1 MCRVTTDPSTQ
12 PATGGT
18 GLGHRSVTMTR
29 LDKGVYE
36 VTNARGGT
44 MRVGGGGDTD
54 DFTPVELFLTAMAAC
69 SATDVD
75 FITSRIAEPV
85 SFDVDA
91 AGEKARDEGGNHLE
105 DIEITF
111 RVRFPDGSDGD
122 RARERLP
129 RAIAQSGD
137 RLCTVSRTV
146 QRGAPVTYREA

>member
-1 MCRVTTDPSTQ
+1 MSDPSTQ

-36 VTNARGGT
+36 VTNVRGGT
-44 MRVGGGGDTD
+44 LRVGGGGDTD

-85 SFDVDA
+85 SFAVDA
-91 AGEKARDEGGNHLE
+91 AGEKARDDGGNHLE

-111 RVRFPDGSDGD
+111 RVRFPDGADGD
-122 RARERLP
+122 RARDRLP

>member
-1 MCRVTTDPSTQ
+1 MSDTASQ

-29 LDKGVYE
+29 LEKGVYE

-44 MRVGGGGDTD
+44 MRVGGGGDTE

-85 SFDVDA
+85 SFDVGSE
-91 AGEKARDEGGNHLE
+91 GEKARDDGGNHME
-105 DIEITF
+105 DLEITF
-111 RVRFPDGSDGD
+111 RVRFPEGADGD

-129 RAIAQSGD
+129 KAIAQSGD